1 MEHQDT
7 MKDVAWAKINA
18 DVLRSLEAPRRTFWI
33 VLAVCALLV
42 LSGAIAESYQ
52 YQEGMGVALM
62 NRPHYWQLYISNFVF
77 WIGMSHSGTL
87 LSAILLL
94 TKADWRKPIY
104 RFAEAMTLF
113 SILTAAIYPIIHLG
127 RVWNLYWVLPY
138 PDARTIW
145 PNFRSPLLWDA
156 AAITAY
162 ATSSALFLYIG
173 MIPDLAICRDN
184 AKGWR
189 KKLYTALSVGWMGRA
204 REWMAF
210 RKTYILMACFLVP
223 LAVSVHS
230 IVASDFAMSIMPDWH
245 ITSFPLYFVA
255 GALYSGC
262 AAIITLFVMLRHIFK
277 FEAYMTTEILD
288 KTAKLTFAIAMAWN
302 YLNLSEYAAIWY
314 SNDMFEKEVLLAKF
328 FGPYAVIVWTMLFCA
343 MVAPFAMVFK
353 KVRHSMLSMFI
364 LSLVLQLGMWLER
377 FQIVSPPLAS
387 NHEPW
392 TWAVVWPGVVQLV
405 ITLASFGWFTM
416 LFLVFC
422 KIFPSVSMYE
432 VKEMVF
438 HRRKASSRAR
448 MEDLTAIKDEII
460 RTEEGLQ

>member
-1 MEHQDT
+1 MSIAQDIE
-7 MKDVAWAKINA
+7 WAKINK
-18 DVLRSLEAPRRTFWI
+18 DVLASLESPRPAFWI
-33 VLAVCALLV
+33 VLGVCVIFVAL
-42 LSGAIAESYQ
+42 GAYAEYYQ
-52 YQEGMGVALM
+52 YKHGLGTALM
-62 NRPHYWQLYISNFVF
+62 NRPHFWQLYISNFVF

-113 SILTAAIYPIIHLG
+113 SILTAALFPIIHLG
-127 RVWNLYWVLPY
+127 RVWNFYWVAPY
-138 PDARTIW
+138 PNERTIW

-156 AAITAY
+156 AAIFTY
-162 ATSSALFLYIG
+162 ASSSALFLYMG

-189 KKLYTALSVGWMGRA
+189 RKLYSVLSLGWMGRA
-204 REWMAF
+204 REWLAF
-210 RKTYILMACFLVP
+210 RKAYVLIACFLVP

-230 IVASDFAMSIMPDWH
+230 IVASDFAMSIMPGWH
-245 ITSFPLYFVA
+245 VTSFPPYFVA

-262 AAIITLFVMLRHIFK
+262 AAIITLFVILRYVFR
-277 FEAYMTTEILD
+277 FEAYMTEDILD
-288 KTAKLTFAIAMAWN
+288 KTGKLTFAIAMAWN
-302 YLNLSEYAAIWY
+302 YLNFSEYASILY
-314 SNDMFEKEVLLAKF
+314 SNDMFEKEVLYQKF
-328 FGPYAVIVWTMLFCA
+328 FGPYAWVVWGMLFCA
-343 MVAPFAMVFK
+343 TVAPFALAFR
-353 KVRHSMLSMFI
+353 KVRRNMWAMFI

-392 TWAVVWPGVVQLV
+392 TWNVVWPGWVQLS
-405 ITLASFGWFTM
+405 ITAASFAWFTM
-416 LFLVFC
+416 LFLIFC

-438 HRRKASSRAR
+438 HHRRASERAEA
-448 MEDLTAIKDEII
+448 EDLDRVKEEAIRK
-460 RTEEGLQ
+460 EEELYGRA

>member
-1 MEHQDT
+1 MDNQET
-7 MKDVAWAKINA
+7 MKDVAWAKINE
-18 DVLRSLEAPRRTFWI
+18 DVLRSLEAPRKSFWI

-42 LSGAIAESYQ
+42 LSGVLAEIYQ
-52 YQEGMGVALM
+52 YKTGMGVALM

-113 SILTAAIYPIIHLG
+113 SILTAAIFPIIHLG
-127 RVWNLYWVLPY
+127 RVWNFYWIIPY

-189 KKLYTALSVGWMGRA
+189 KKLYTALSMGWMGRA

-210 RKTYILMACFLVP
+210 RKTYVLLACFLVP

-262 AAIITLFVMLRHIFK
+262 AAIITLFVMLRYLFK
-277 FEAYMTTEILD
+277 FEEYMTVEIMD
-288 KTAKLTFAIAMAWN
+288 KTAKLTFAIAMVWN
-302 YLNLSEYAAIWY
+302 YLNLSEYASIWY
-314 SNDMFEKEVLLAKF
+314 SNDMYEKEVLLEKF
-328 FGPYAVIVWTMLFCA
+328 FGPYAPVVWTMLFCA
-343 MVAPFAMVFK
+343 TIVPFAMAFK
-353 KVRHSMLSMFI
+353 KVRHSMKAMFTVSI
-364 LSLVLQLGMWLER
+364 LLQIGMWLER

-392 TWAVVWPGVVQLV
+392 TWSVVWPGAVQLL

-416 LFLVFC
+416 LFLIFC

-438 HRRKASSRAR
+438 HRRKASSRSQ
-448 MEDLTAIKDEII
+448 MEDLSAIKEEVM
-460 RTEEGLQ
+460 RTEEGLS

>member
-1 MEHQDT
+1 MSDYS
-7 MKDVAWAKINA
+7 MKDIEWAKINK
-18 DVLRSLEAPRRTFWI
+18 DVLESLESPRKEFWI
-33 VLAVCALLV
+33 VISVCLV
-42 LSGAIAESYQ
+42 LVSAGVAAEVYE
-52 YQEGMGVALM
+52 YNEGLGVALM
-62 NRPHYWQLYISNFVF
+62 NRPHFWQLYISNFVF

-113 SILTAAIYPIIHLG
+113 SILTAAIFPVIHLG
-127 RVWNLYWVLPY
+127 RVWNMYWVLPY
-138 PDARTIW
+138 PNEHGIW

-156 AAITAY
+156 AAITTY

-189 KKLYTALSVGWMGRA
+189 KKLYTTLSIGWMGRA
-204 REWMAF
+204 TEWMAF
-210 RKTYILMACFLVP
+210 RRTYVLLACFLVP

-245 ITSFPLYFVA
+245 ITSFPPYFVA

-262 AAIITLFVMLRHIFK
+262 AAIITLFVLLRYVFK
-277 FEAYMTTEILD
+277 FEAYMTTEIMD
-288 KTAKLTFAIAMAWN
+288 KTAKLTFAIAMVWN
-302 YLNLSEYAAIWY
+302 YLNLGEYASIWY
-314 SNDMFEKEVLLAKF
+314 SNDMFEKEVLLQKF
-328 FGPYAVIVWTMLFCA
+328 FGPYHLVVWGMLLCA
-343 MVAPFAMVFK
+343 TVAPFAMAFK
-353 KVRHSMLSMFI
+353 KVRHSMWGMFW

-392 TWAVVWPGVVQLV
+392 TWAVVWPGMVQLT
-405 ITLASFGWFTM
+405 ITVASFGWFTM
-416 LFLVFC
+416 LFLIFC

-438 HRRKASSRAR
+438 HRRKASDRVQMDD
-448 MEDLTAIKDEII
+448 MEKIKNDMIKI
-460 RTEEGLQ
+460 EEGLS

>member
-1 MEHQDT
+1 

-18 DVLRSLEAPRRTFWI
+18 DVLRSLEKPRRIFWI

-42 LSGAIAESYQ
+42 LSGVVAEIYQ
-52 YQEGMGVALM
+52 YREGMGVALM

-127 RVWNLYWVLPY
+127 RVWNLYWILPY

-189 KKLYTALSVGWMGRA
+189 KKLYTALSMGWMGRA

-302 YLNLSEYAAIWY
+302 YLNLSEYASIWY
-314 SNDMFEKEVLLAKF
+314 SNDMYEKEVLLAKF
-328 FGPYAVIVWTMLFCA
+328 FGPYAVIVWTMLLCA
-343 MVAPFAMVFK
+343 TVAPFAMVFK
-353 KVRHSMLSMFI
+353 KVRHSMWSMFI

-392 TWAVVWPGVVQLV
+392 TWAVVWPGAVQLI

-416 LFLVFC
+416 LFLIFC

-448 MEDLTAIKDEII
+448 LEDLSAIKEEVA
-460 RTEEGLQ
+460 RAEEGLQ

>member
-1 MEHQDT
+1 MDNQET
-7 MKDVAWAKINA
+7 MKDVAWAKINE
-18 DVLRSLEAPRRTFWI
+18 DVLRSLEAPRKTFWI
-33 VLAVCALLV
+33 VLAVCAQLD
-42 LSGAIAESYQ
+42 LSGVLAEIYQ
-52 YQEGMGVALM
+52 YKTGMGVALM

-113 SILTAAIYPIIHLG
+113 SILTAAIFPIIHLG
-127 RVWNLYWVLPY
+127 RVWNFYWIIPY

-189 KKLYTALSVGWMGRA
+189 KKLYTALSMGWMGRA

-210 RKTYILMACFLVP
+210 RKTYVLLACFLVP

-262 AAIITLFVMLRHIFK
+262 AAIITLFVMLRYLFK
-277 FEAYMTTEILD
+277 FEEYMTVEIMD
-288 KTAKLTFAIAMAWN
+288 KTAKLTFAIAMVWN
-302 YLNLSEYAAIWY
+302 YLNLSEYASIWY
-314 SNDMFEKEVLLAKF
+314 SNDMYEKEVLLEKF
-328 FGPYAVIVWTMLFCA
+328 FGPYAPVVWTMLFCA
-343 MVAPFAMVFK
+343 TIVPFAMAFK
-353 KVRHSMLSMFI
+353 KVRHSMKAMFTVSI
-364 LSLVLQLGMWLER
+364 LLQIGMWLER

-392 TWAVVWPGVVQLV
+392 TWSVVWPGAVQLL

-416 LFLVFC
+416 LFLIFC

-438 HRRKASSRAR
+438 HRRKASSRSQ
-448 MEDLTAIKDEII
+448 MEDLSAIKEEVM
-460 RTEEGLQ
+460 RTEEGLS

>member
-7 MKDVAWAKINA
+7 MKDVAWAKINS
-18 DVLRSLEAPRRTFWI
+18 DVLRSLETPRRTFWI

-42 LSGAIAESYQ
+42 LSGVIAEIYQ

-127 RVWNLYWVLPY
+127 RVWNLYWILPY

-189 KKLYTALSVGWMGRA
+189 KKLYTALSMGWMGRA

-353 KVRHSMLSMFI
+353 KVRHSMRSMFI

-416 LFLVFC
+416 LFLIFC

-448 MEDLTAIKDEII
+448 MEDLTAIKDEVI